1 MGRHFSVLR
10 KDEMGRLWEIFPS
23 PALHFRCL
31 VLRLTTFSS
40 GALRG
45 RAPSA
50 HCCLRGQ
57 STVEGAF
64 LIPVI
69 LLMLML
75 LIQPGIL
82 LYNRVVMQSAASEG
96 CRLISTRSSGDS
108 LDAYEGYVTRRLG
121 SVPQQKNFHVHEG
134 MCTWEVR
141 FDGGEESDVVTV
153 TIKNQ
158 VEPLPF
164 FDFGARSLGLVN
176 EEGNFVQEVSVSARS
191 KSAWVVGNEQGLNP
205 DVWVSQ
211 NGSTAERNAR

>member
-1 MGRHFSVLR
+1 MKWADYGDLPLFSFMRSLFGIALDDV
-10 KDEMGRLWEIFPS
+10 RLWGFEGKHPLCS
-23 PALHFRCL
+23 WLPPWSVDGGRCL
-31 VLRLTTFSS
+31 PDTSDSS
-40 GALRG
+40 VTDAFD
-45 RAPSA
+45 
-50 HCCLRGQ
+50 
-57 STVEGAF
+57 STRDSS
-64 LIPVI
+64 L
-69 LLMLML
+69 
-75 LIQPGIL
+75 QPCG
-82 LYNRVVMQSAASEG
+82 YAVAASEG

-176 EEGNFVQEVSVSARS
+176 EEGNFVQEVSVSTRS

-205 DVWVSQ
+205 DAWVS
-211 NGSTAERNAR
+211 RN